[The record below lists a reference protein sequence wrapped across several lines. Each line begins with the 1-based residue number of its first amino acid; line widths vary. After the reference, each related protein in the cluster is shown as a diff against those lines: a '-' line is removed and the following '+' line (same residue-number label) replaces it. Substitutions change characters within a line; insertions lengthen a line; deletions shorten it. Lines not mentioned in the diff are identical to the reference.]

1 MYFTT
6 AQVRSL
12 VSIDWAVNASSAR
25 EDVRRGRHMTDRSL
39 PSTAG
44 TGWNRWTI
52 SLVAVTALLVVAFTV
67 LVITG
72 YDHVKNLTAAKDDTS
87 WIISQISYEHE
98 RLLLAAETGA
108 SQADLRLRGDIYLS
122 RVSLL
127 QNAPSFADLR
137 QVASPDSLIKLY
149 RSAEMTDELISKA
162 VSTDGRRI
170 LLERLRADS
179 GSIRQEITQ
188 LSRLNYDIIVKDL
201 ARHAHEI
208 LRYIA
213 AFGALLFVVI
223 GLSVSGVVIT
233 RRNIQLE
240 AQRNSAD
247 DASRLKSQFLSNMSH
262 EIRTPL
268 NGILGTLQLIEHDTL
283 SRENKESIDIIGR
296 SSRSLLGIVNNILD
310 VSKIE
315 AGESVISLQLFD
327 TRVLIADVLSH
338 SAGLIRDKDIDL
350 LVRFDESLPTYMYS
364 DRLKLEQVLNNLL
377 SNAAK
382 FTDAGSIALEVR
394 RSNSPSSSQQGLGS
408 IQFVVSDTGIG
419 VSKEDQARLFEPFK
433 QVDSSLTRRYK
444 GTGLG
449 LSIVRN
455 LIEKLGGEVK
465 LQSKLGEGT
474 SITVEIPRALAGGA
488 MPAEGSGEEPASSAP
503 EIVLL
508 GEYSTIFRASLS
520 LIQLGKKVRTIR
532 TPEEAESFLKSP
544 PSSLRAVVAD
554 RRFGEDA
561 IAWVSHFAAV
571 NGLGKDLPI
580 IIVRG
585 IKAYPPR
592 STDLLI
598 FEMEGRFNRSSFFE
612 ALQHAVPSLGI
623 HPSDAMFRIG
633 PLDDGMAAIIE
644 RTKVLVVDDNAIN
657 RRVLVR
663 LLKNAGVRDVEPVPG
678 AIEALKRLEQE
689 RFDLVFM
696 DLQMPRID
704 GYMAARMIREKGY
717 GDVKIFACSAHAFE
731 SDVQKS
737 LDEGLDGHISKPV
750 DAGQLMTL
758 LKDAL
763 QPAGQ
768 AQRNAPI

>member
-1 MYFTT
+1 
-6 AQVRSL
+6 
-12 VSIDWAVNASSAR
+12 
-25 EDVRRGRHMTDRSL
+25 MTDRSL
-39 PSTAG
+39 PNNPGS
-44 TGWNRWTI
+44 GWNRWTI

-67 LVITG
+67 LAIIG
-72 YDHVKNLTAAKDDTS
+72 YDHVMDLTTAKDDTS
-87 WIISQISYEHE
+87 WIISQVSYEHE
-98 RLLLAAETGA
+98 RLLLAAETEA

-127 QNAPSFADLR
+127 QNAPSFSDLR
-137 QVASPDSLIKLY
+137 QVASPESLIKLY
-149 RSAEMTDELISKA
+149 QSAEITDALINKA
-162 VSTDGRRI
+162 ISEDGRRM

-179 GSIRQEITQ
+179 GSIRQEINQ

-201 ARHAHEI
+201 ASHAHDI
-208 LRYIA
+208 LRYIV

-223 GLSVSGVVIT
+223 GLSVSGVVIS

-240 AQRNSAD
+240 AQRNSAN

-327 TRVLIADVLSH
+327 TRILVADVLSH
-338 SAGLIRDKDIDL
+338 SAGLTRDKDIDL
-350 LVRFDESLPTYMYS
+350 LVRFDQSLPTYMYS
-364 DRLKLEQVLNNLL
+364 DRLKLEQILNNLL

-382 FTDAGSIALEVR
+382 FTEAGSIALEVR
-394 RSNSPSSSQQGLGS
+394 RSNAPSSREQDLGS

-419 VSKEDQARLFEPFK
+419 ISKEDQARLFEPFK

-455 LIEKLGGEVK
+455 LVEKLGGEVE
-465 LQSKLGEGT
+465 LQSKPGVGT
-474 SITVEIPRALAGGA
+474 SITVEIPGALAGGSA
-488 MPAEGSGEEPASSAP
+488 RDEDSGKESASSAP

-520 LIQLGKKVRTIR
+520 LIQLGKRVKTIT
-532 TPEEAESFLKSP
+532 TPKEAESFLKSP

-561 IAWVSHFAAV
+561 IAWINHIADV
-571 NGLGKDLPI
+571 NGLSKDLPI

-592 STDLLI
+592 STDLAV
-598 FEMEGRFNRSSFFE
+598 FEIEGRFNRSAFFDV
-612 ALQHAVPSLGI
+612 LQEAVPSLGI
-623 HPSDAMFRIG
+623 QPSDTMPRIG
-633 PLDDGMAAIIE
+633 QLNDGMAAIIE
-644 RTKVLVVDDNAIN
+644 GTRVLVVDDNAIN

-663 LLKNAGVRDVEPVPG
+663 LLRNAGVRDVEPVTG

-696 DLQMPRID
+696 DLQMPGID

-717 GDVKIFACSAHAFE
+717 GDIKIFACSAHAFE
-731 SDVQKS
+731 SDIQRS
-737 LDEGLDGHISKPV
+737 LDEGLDGHLTKPV
-750 DAGQLMTL
+750 EAGQLMAL
-758 LKDAL
+758 LKDAV
-763 QPAGQ
+763 QPQGK
-768 AQRNAPI
+768 AQRSAPT

>member
-1 MYFTT
+1 
-6 AQVRSL
+6 
-12 VSIDWAVNASSAR
+12 
-25 EDVRRGRHMTDRSL
+25 MTEKSL

-44 TGWNRWTI
+44 TGWNRLTI

-67 LVITG
+67 LAFIG
-72 YDHVKNLTAAKDDTS
+72 YDHVMDLTAAKDDTS
-87 WIISQISYEHE
+87 WIISQISYEHQ
-98 RLLLAAETGA
+98 RLLLAAETDA
-108 SQADLRLRGDIYLS
+108 SQAELRLRGDIYLS

-127 QNAPSFADLR
+127 QIAPSFSDLR
-137 QVASPDSLIKLY
+137 QVASPDSLIKLFQ
-149 RSAEMTDELISKA
+149 SAAVTDDLINKA

-170 LLERLRADS
+170 LLEQLRADS
-179 GSIRQEITQ
+179 GTIRQEVNH
-188 LSRLNYDIIVKDL
+188 LSRLNYDIIVKNL
-201 ARHAHEI
+201 ASHARDI
-208 LRYIA
+208 LRYIV

-223 GLSVSGVVIT
+223 GLSVSGIFII
-233 RRNIQLE
+233 RRNSQLE
-240 AQRNSAD
+240 AQRNSAN

-350 LVRFDESLPTYMYS
+350 LVRFEESLPTYMYS

-382 FTDAGSIALEVR
+382 FTDSGSIALEVR
-394 RSNSPSSSQQGLGS
+394 RSDSPSSSGQAQGS
-408 IQFVVSDTGIG
+408 MQFVVSDTGIG

-455 LIEKLGGEVK
+455 LVEKLGGEVK
-465 LQSKLGEGT
+465 LRSKLGEGT
-474 SITVEIPRALAGGA
+474 SITVELPRALAGGA
-488 MPAEGSGEEPASSAP
+488 MPAEASASSAP

-532 TPEEAESFLKSP
+532 TPKEAESFLKSP

-561 IAWVSHFAAV
+561 IAWVSNFAAV
-571 NGLGKDLPI
+571 NGLSKDLPI

-592 STDLLI
+592 STDLLV

-612 ALQHAVPSLGI
+612 VLQEAVPSLGI
-623 HPSDAMFRIG
+623 QPLDPNLWTTS
-633 PLDDGMAAIIE
+633 LDDGMASIIA
-644 RTKVLVVDDNAIN
+644 RTRVLVVDDNAIN

-663 LLKNAGVRDVEPVPG
+663 LLKNAGVGDVESVPG
-678 AIEALKRLEQE
+678 AIEAVKRLEQE
-689 RFDLVFM
+689 RFDMVFM
-696 DLQMPRID
+696 DLQMPGID

-750 DAGQLMTL
+750 DAGQLMAL

-763 QPAGQ
+763 QQPH
-768 AQRNAPI
+768 RNAPA